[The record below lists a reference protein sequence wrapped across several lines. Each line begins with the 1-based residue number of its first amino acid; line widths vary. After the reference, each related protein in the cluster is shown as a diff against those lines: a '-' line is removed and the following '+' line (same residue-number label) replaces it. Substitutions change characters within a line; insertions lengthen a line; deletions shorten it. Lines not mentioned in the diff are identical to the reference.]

1 MIEAQE
7 ISKTPPR
14 TPWLNESELYKC
26 VHCGFCNATCPTY
39 QLLGD
44 ELDGPRGRIY
54 LMKGMLEG
62 HDVSRVTQ
70 RHLDRCLTCR
80 ACETTCPSG
89 VRYGRLLEIGRSLIE
104 REKTRSWLDRLMR
117 MLLRNILSSEN
128 IFRFLFGFGQILR
141 PVLPRALAQNIPA
154 VEVGQSSSTGTHS
167 RRMLLLAGCVQ
178 PTLAPL
184 INSSAK
190 EFCPIA
196 SNCPQLHVPAI
207 QIGSFNSAC
216 IELISFLS
224 SLIIS
229 NFSCAH

>member
-1 MIEAQE
+1 MELQVAKQYRGLPIAQE
-7 ISKTPPR
+7 AEQIVQ
-14 TPWLNESELYKC
+14 NC

-104 REKTRSWLDRLMR
+104 REKTRSWLDRLRR

-128 IFRFLFGFGQILR
+128 MFRFLFGLGQIVK
-141 PVLPRALAQNIPA
+141 PVLPSALA
-154 VEVGQSSSTGTHS
+154 
-167 RRMLLLAGCVQ
+167 
-178 PTLAPL
+178 
-184 INSSAK
+184 
-190 EFCPIA
+190 
-196 SNCPQLHVPAI
+196 
-207 QIGSFNSAC
+207 
-216 IELISFLS
+216 
-224 SLIIS
+224 
-229 NFSCAH
+229 